1 MKPVSH
7 RLNIFFLNDG
17 KKRRKKKE
25 KKKVKKKTEKCLTRW
40 VEDLLVFG
48 WCENEERLKLAVFRS
63 RYTGVFVFPLW
74 GWERK
79 LLSLLMWSQLLTCA
93 AENYRFCFSVGL
105 WSTFEKCISQKM
117 NCFTSGVNMSADC
130 WVGYFEESTW
140 CVRKYKVFCWILAR
154 AVGTR

>member
-1 MKPVSH
+1 M
-7 RLNIFFLNDG
+7 
-17 KKRRKKKE
+17 
-25 KKKVKKKTEKCLTRW
+25 
-40 VEDLLVFG
+40 
-48 WCENEERLKLAVFRS
+48 KLAVFRS

-117 NCFTSGVNMSADC
+117 YSFTSGVNMSADMIAELDTSKGRPGVYENTRC
-130 WVGYFEESTW
+130 FAES
-140 CVRKYKVFCWILAR
+140 
-154 AVGTR
+154 